1 MREVDVGFL
10 EHVGRIN
17 SALKP
22 PVDSQS
28 DHLTKSPAVT
38 IKQPRYRAFVAS
50 LRACEERFDG
60 LGLGLG
66 LGLDFLFHLGLP
78 LYQGDL
84 RRHVDR
90 TQADGA
96 NPTS

>member
-1 MREVDVGFL
+1 MV
-10 EHVGRIN
+10 
-17 SALKP
+17 KP
-22 PVDSQS
+22 ELGTKRVCVACGARFYD
-28 DHLTKSPAVT
+28 LTKSPAVT

-60 LGLGLG
+60 LGLE